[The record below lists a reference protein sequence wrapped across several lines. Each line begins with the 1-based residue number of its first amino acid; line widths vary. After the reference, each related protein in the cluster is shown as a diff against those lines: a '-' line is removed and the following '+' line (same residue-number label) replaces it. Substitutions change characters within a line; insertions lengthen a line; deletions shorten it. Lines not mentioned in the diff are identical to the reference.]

1 MTAVLLPL
9 LLSGCPKPFGAL
21 GKTGPLQFS
30 VEQEHLT
37 LAWDH
42 TPARIA
48 GTAAAVT
55 HFRLYYREHGTRGR
69 TMLAEV
75 RAREAPTFMI
85 GADAVMGT
93 RQSGKYDFGVSSVTA
108 AGRESEIH
116 WSTDFEARPNGGWY
130 LKWSR
135 P

>member
-1 MTAVLLPL
+1 MTVVLLPL

-21 GKTGPLQFS
+21 GKTGPLQIA
-30 VEQEHLT
+30 VQQEYLT

-42 TPARIA
+42 TPARIPE
-48 GTAAAVT
+48 TASAVMY
-55 HFRLYYREHGTRGR
+55 FRLYYREHGTRGR

-85 GADAVMGT
+85 GADAVLGT
-93 RQSGKYDFGVSSVTA
+93 RQSGKYDFGVSSVTRS
-108 AGRESEIH
+108 GNESAVH
-116 WSTDFEARPNGGWY
+116 WSTDFEARPHGGWY
-130 LKWSR
+130 LKWIR